1 MTNMTFSRQIVCC
14 LSYQSGLN
22 FDPLIILN
30 IPSVLRFRPQL
41 DFPLLAA
48 IVFLIAAGSLSV
60 WSASGFS
67 EPILQRHLA
76 RAVIAIGALVILSAV
91 PAKTLRNIAPPLF
104 GLAVT
109 LLLAVVIA
117 GDATNGSKRWLALG
131 PIRFQPSELVK
142 VAVPM
147 MTAWMIAKDPGVP
160 SFSKILSC
168 LALTAIP
175 AALIVVQ
182 PDLDGAIFTVI
193 YSLFVLFLGG
203 MSWKIIGS
211 VIGIVATAIP
221 ILWMFFMEEYQKM
234 RVTQFLNPE
243 SDPLGAGYQIIQS
256 LVAIGSGGIRGKG
269 YMMATQGQLGFIP
282 ESHTDFI
289 FSTFAEEWGYMGSVA
304 LIATYLFIAAR
315 TLWLASQSDSAYSRL
330 VIGALSLSFML
341 YAFINMGMVSG
352 ILPVMGSPLPFISYG
367 GTAMITQGACFGIIM
382 ALAPR
387 RRKAGTPFSAM
398 GHAH

>member
-1 MTNMTFSRQIVCC
+1 MPSAIVYC

-22 FDPLIILN
+22 FASLFILDVS
-30 IPSVLRFRPQL
+30 PVLRIRPQL
-41 DFPLLAA
+41 DYPLLAA
-48 IVFLIAAGSLSV
+48 ICFLIAAGSISV

-67 EPILQRHLA
+67 EPILERHLA
-76 RAVIAIGALVILSAV
+76 RAVIAIGALIVLSAV
-91 PAKTLRNIAPPLF
+91 PAKKLCDVAPPLF
-104 GLAVT
+104 TLTVL

-147 MTAWMIAKDPGVP
+147 MAAWLIAKDPGAP
-160 SFSKILSC
+160 TFKKIGLC
-168 LALTAIP
+168 LALTAMP
-175 AALIVVQ
+175 AGLIVIQ

-203 MSWKIIGS
+203 MSWKIIAS
-211 VIGIVATAIP
+211 VITIVATAIP
-221 ILWMFFMEEYQKM
+221 VLWIFFMESYQKM

-269 YMMATQGQLGFIP
+269 YMNATQGQLGFIP

-289 FSTFAEEWGYMGSVA
+289 FSTFAEEWGYFGSVA
-304 LIATYLFIAAR
+304 LISTYLFIAGR
-315 TLWLASQSDSAYSRL
+315 TLWLASQSDSAYGRL
-330 VIGALSLSFML
+330 VIGALAMSFML

-352 ILPVMGSPLPFISYG
+352 LLPVMGSPLPFISYG

-387 RRKAGTPFSAM
+387 KRKAGTPFSAM
-398 GHAH
+398 GHAN